1 MHKISPVGSL
11 LTHKIYPN
19 QLFILKLFKIFL
31 LVICTYIH
39 VNKYITLVLIF
50 VEKLIVRH
58 QLSIEFLVLTLP
70 HNFSFHV
77 RLLLCTKFRRLM
89 IPTKTNSQ
97 NTRSKND
104 QTNYKYKPMVAKSL
118 SLLTALQLS
127 LTLTK
132 RFFILAASCC
142 LNGAESIFKL
152 HGKLSFKKSASSS
165 FNLS

>member
-19 QLFILKLFKIFL
+19 QLFTCWLFVLIYMLINILHWFPSFS
-31 LVICTYIH
+31 
-39 VNKYITLVLIF
+39 LVLIF

-77 RLLLCTKFRRLM
+77 RLLLCTKFCGLM

-132 RFFILAASCC
+132 RFFTLAASCC